1 LTGEADYRTPI
12 SESQQYY
19 LALKLRKID
28 AAMVR
33 MPGASR
39 DRRPSESSSAQGCLH
54 LEVA

>member
-1 LTGEADYRTPI
+1 
-12 SESQQYY
+12 
-19 LALKLRKID
+19 LKLRKID